1 MSRIAA
7 LVLFLVTSC
16 VPAQDLVISNAR
28 ILDGTGGVIEQGS
41 IVVSDGRIVSVSAG
55 DPEARGVLE
64 IDAQGMTVMPGMIE
78 THVHLLLVDR
88 TLENQEAL
96 DEWIE
101 QELPGDL
108 NGYLESG
115 FTTALSTGD
124 HPSSILAVKRRIEI
138 GELRGPR
145 LLVSG
150 PVFTGPDGH
159 PATTVCG
166 GFPSFCRT
174 SLAVEVD
181 DAEIAR
187 ARVRELAEAGVD
199 AIKAVYEALSGS
211 VDGVRPSN
219 ATIQRAKL
227 ADDVLAAIAEE
238 AQLHGLP
245 LIVHARPQDAL
256 RVVELGAKRL
266 VHPPLVGAPERS
278 RTVERLRGASIPFST
293 TFGGGS
299 PEMLATMRALWDGG
313 VTIAFGTDRFLN
325 NPADDISREI
335 EALNRVLSPAEIITA
350 LTHNA
355 ATYLDLSDEIGS
367 LEAGKLADIVI
378 IDGDPIANISDL
390 ANVEVVIQGGQI
402 VVDNR

>member
-1 MSRIAA
+1 MSRIATF
-7 LVLFLVTSC
+7 VLFLVTSC

-115 FTTALSTGD
+115 FTTALSNGD

-166 GFPSFCRT
+166 GFPSFCRA

-199 AIKAVYEALSGS
+199 AIKAVYEPGPGS
-211 VDGVRPSN
+211 VS
-219 ATIQRAKL
+219 KM

-266 VHPPLVGAPERS
+266 VHPPLVGALERS
-278 RTVERLRGASIPFST
+278 SAVERLRGASIPFST
-293 TFGGGS
+293 TFFPWMAQI

-367 LEAGKLADIVI
+367 LEPGKLADIVI
-378 IDGDPIANISDL
+378 IDGDPITNISDL

>member
-1 MSRIAA
+1 MLRIVAF
-7 LVLFLVTSC
+7 VLFLVTSC
-16 VPAQDLVISNAR
+16 VPAQVLVIANAR

-41 IVVSDGRIVSVSAG
+41 IVVNDGRIVSVSAG

-78 THVHLLLVDR
+78 THVHLVVPR
-88 TLENQEAL
+88 TLGNQEAL
-96 DEWIE
+96 AEWIE

-115 FTTALSTGD
+115 FTTVLSNGD

-150 PVFTGPDGH
+150 PVFTGPGGH

-166 GFPSFCRT
+166 GGPSFCRA

-181 DAEIAR
+181 DAQVAR

-199 AIKAVYEALSGS
+199 AIKAVYEPGPGS
-211 VDGVRPSN
+211 VP
-219 ATIQRAKL
+219 KM

-245 LIVHARPQDAL
+245 LIVHTFVMEDAL
-256 RVVELGAKRL
+256 RAVELGAKRL
-266 VHPPLVGAPERS
+266 VHPPLSGALEIS
-278 RTVERLRGASIPFST
+278 GAAERLRGASIPFST
-293 TFGGGS
+293 TFFPGMARRA
-299 PEMLATMRALWDGG
+299 EMLAAMRELWDGG
-313 VTIAFGTDRFLN
+313 VIIAFGTDRCCN
-325 NPADDISREI
+325 NPADDISQQI

-367 LEAGKLADIVI
+367 LEPGKLADIVI
-378 IDGDPIANISDL
+378 IDGDPLVNIFDL

>member
-1 MSRIAA
+1 MSRIATF
-7 LVLFLVTSC
+7 VLFLVTSC

-115 FTTALSTGD
+115 FTTVLSTGD
-124 HPSSILAVKRRIEI
+124 PPNSILAVKRRIEI

-166 GFPSFCRT
+166 GFPSFCRA

-181 DAEIAR
+181 DAQIAR

-199 AIKAVYEALSGS
+199 AIKAVYEAGP
-211 VDGVRPSN
+211 GTAP
-219 ATIQRAKL
+219 KL

-266 VHPPLVGAPERS
+266 VHPPLVGALERS
-278 RTVERLRGASIPFST
+278 SAVERLRGASIPFST
-293 TFGGGS
+293 TFFPWMAQI

-325 NPADDISREI
+325 NPADDISRQI

-367 LEAGKLADIVI
+367 LEPGKLADIVI
-378 IDGDPIANISDL
+378 IDGDPITNISDL

>member
-1 MSRIAA
+1 MLRIVAF
-7 LVLFLVTSC
+7 VLFLVTSC

-78 THVHLLLVDR
+78 THVHLVVAP
-88 TLENQEAL
+88 TVENQEAL

-115 FTTALSTGD
+115 FTTVLSTGD
-124 HPSSILAVKRRIEI
+124 HPNPILAVKRRIEI

-166 GFPSFCRT
+166 GFPSFCRA

-199 AIKAVYEALSGS
+199 AIKAVYEPGPGS
-211 VDGVRPSN
+211 VP
-219 ATIQRAKL
+219 KM

-245 LIVHARPQDAL
+245 LIVHTFVMEDAL
-256 RVVELGAKRL
+256 RAVELGAKRL
-266 VHPPLVGAPERS
+266 VHPPLSGALEIS
-278 RTVERLRGASIPFST
+278 GAAERLRGASIPFST
-293 TFGGGS
+293 TFFPGMARRA
-299 PEMLATMRALWDGG
+299 EMLAAMRELWDGG
-313 VTIAFGTDRFLN
+313 VIIAFGTDRCCN
-325 NPADDISREI
+325 NPADDISQQI

-367 LEAGKLADIVI
+367 LEPGKLADIVI
-378 IDGDPIANISDL
+378 IDGDPLVNIFDL

>member
-1 MSRIAA
+1 MSRIATF
-7 LVLFLVTSC
+7 VLFLVTSC

-78 THVHLLLVDR
+78 THVHLLMVDR

-115 FTTALSTGD
+115 FTTVLSTGD
-124 HPSSILAVKRRIEI
+124 PPNSILAVKRRIEI

-166 GFPSFCRT
+166 GFPSFCRA

-181 DAEIAR
+181 DAQIAR

-199 AIKAVYEALSGS
+199 AIKAVYEAGP
-211 VDGVRPSN
+211 GTAP
-219 ATIQRAKL
+219 KL

-293 TFGGGS
+293 TFFPWMAQI

-367 LEAGKLADIVI
+367 LEPGKLADIVI
-378 IDGDPIANISDL
+378 IDGDPITNISDL
-390 ANVEVVIQGGQI
+390 ANVEVVIQGGRI

>member
-1 MSRIAA
+1 MLRIVAF
-7 LVLFLVTSC
+7 VLFLVTSC

-115 FTTALSTGD
+115 FTTALSNGD

-150 PVFTGPDGH
+150 PIFTGPGGH

-166 GFPSFCRT
+166 GGPSFCRA

-181 DAEIAR
+181 DAQVAR

-199 AIKAVYEALSGS
+199 AIKAVYEPGPGS
-211 VDGVRPSN
+211 VP
-219 ATIQRAKL
+219 KM

-245 LIVHARPQDAL
+245 LIVHTFVMEDAL
-256 RVVELGAKRL
+256 RAVELGAKRL
-266 VHPPLVGAPERS
+266 VHPPLSGALEIS
-278 RTVERLRGASIPFST
+278 GAAERLRGASIPFST
-293 TFGGGS
+293 TFFPGMARRA
-299 PEMLATMRALWDGG
+299 EMLAAMRELWDGG
-313 VTIAFGTDRFLN
+313 VIIAFGTDRCCN
-325 NPADDISREI
+325 NPADDISQQI

-367 LEAGKLADIVI
+367 LEPGKLADIVI
-378 IDGDPIANISDL
+378 IDGDPLVNIFDL

>member
-1 MSRIAA
+1 MSRIAT

-115 FTTALSTGD
+115 FTTVLSTGD
-124 HPSSILAVKRRIEI
+124 HPNSILAVKRRIEI

-159 PATTVCG
+159 PATTICG
-166 GFPSFCRT
+166 GFPSFCRA
-174 SLAVEVD
+174 SIAVEVD

-199 AIKAVYEALSGS
+199 AIKAVYQSGP
-211 VDGVRPSN
+211 GP
-219 ATIQRAKL
+219 APKM

-245 LIVHARPQDAL
+245 LIVHALPQDAL
-256 RVVELGAKRL
+256 RAVELGAKRL

-293 TFGGGS
+293 TFFPWMAQI

-355 ATYLDLSDEIGS
+355 AIYLDLSDEIGS
-367 LEAGKLADIVI
+367 LEPGKLADIVI
-378 IDGDPIANISDL
+378 IDGDPLANISDL

>member
-1 MSRIAA
+1 MEEIILRIAS

-28 ILDGTGGVIEQGS
+28 ILDGTGGSIEQGS

-78 THVHLLLVDR
+78 THVHLVVAP
-88 TLENQEAL
+88 TVENQEAL

-101 QELPGDL
+101 QEIPGDL

-115 FTTALSTGD
+115 FTTALSNGG

-166 GFPSFCRT
+166 GFPSFCRA
-174 SLAVEVD
+174 SIAVEVD

-199 AIKAVYEALSGS
+199 AIKAVYEAGPGTAS
-211 VDGVRPSN
+211 
-219 ATIQRAKL
+219 KL

-245 LIVHARPQDAL
+245 LIVHAGAEDAL
-256 RVVELGAKRL
+256 RAVELGAKRL

-293 TFGGGS
+293 TFGGAGGIA
-299 PEMLATMRALWDGG
+299 EMLAAMRALWDGG

-367 LEAGKLADIVI
+367 LEPGKLADIVI

-390 ANVEVVIQGGQI
+390 ANMNVVIQGGQI

>member
-1 MSRIAA
+1 MSRIAT

-115 FTTALSTGD
+115 FTTLLSTGD
-124 HPSSILAVKRRIEI
+124 HPHSILAVKRRIEI

-166 GFPSFCRT
+166 GFPSFCRA

-199 AIKAVYEALSGS
+199 AIKAVYEPGPGS
-211 VDGVRPSN
+211 VS
-219 ATIQRAKL
+219 KM

-266 VHPPLVGAPERS
+266 VHPPLVGAPGRS
-278 RTVERLRGASIPFST
+278 GTAERLRVASIPFST
-293 TFGGGS
+293 TFRGLGQRA
-299 PEMLATMRALWDGG
+299 EVLAAMRELWDGG

-367 LEAGKLADIVI
+367 LEPGKLADIVI
-378 IDGDPIANISDL
+378 IDGDPITNISDL
-390 ANVEVVIQGGQI
+390 ANVEVVIQGGRI

>member
-7 LVLFLVTSC
+7 LVVFLVTSC

-41 IVVSDGRIVSVSAG
+41 IVVSDGRIVSVSGG
-55 DPEARGVLE
+55 DPDAQGALE

-115 FTTALSTGD
+115 FTTVLSTGD
-124 HPSSILAVKRRIEI
+124 HPNSILAVKRRIEI

-150 PVFTGPDGH
+150 PVFTGPNGH

-166 GFPSFCRT
+166 GFPSFCRD
-174 SLAVEVD
+174 LIAVEVD
-181 DAEIAR
+181 DAQIAR

-199 AIKAVYEALSGS
+199 AIKAVYQAFGDPAS
-211 VDGVRPSN
+211 
-219 ATIQRAKL
+219 KL
-227 ADDVLAAIAEE
+227 ADDVLAAIADE

-245 LIVHARPQDAL
+245 LIVHAGPQDAL

-266 VHPPLVGAPERS
+266 VHPPLVAAPERS

-293 TFGGGS
+293 TFRGADGIA
-299 PEMLATMRALWDGG
+299 EMLAAMRALWDGG

-335 EALNRVLSPAEIITA
+335 EALNRVLSPGEIITA

-367 LEAGKLADIVI
+367 LEPGKLADIVI

-390 ANVEVVIQGGQI
+390 ANVNVVIQGGQI

>member
-1 MSRIAA
+1 MVRIAA
-7 LVLFLVTSC
+7 FVLFLVTSC
-16 VPAQDLVISNAR
+16 VPAQDLVIFNAR
-28 ILDGTGGVIEQGS
+28 ILDGTGGSIERGS

-55 DPEARGVLE
+55 DPDARGVLE

-101 QELPGDL
+101 QALPGDL
-108 NGYLESG
+108 RGYLESG

-138 GELRGPR
+138 GELQGPR

-150 PVFTGPDGH
+150 PVFTGPGGH

-166 GFPSFCRT
+166 GFPSFCRD
-174 SLAVEVD
+174 LIAIELD
-181 DAEIAR
+181 DAQVAR

-199 AIKAVYEALSGS
+199 AIKAVYQTWGGPAS
-211 VDGVRPSN
+211 
-219 ATIQRAKL
+219 KL
-227 ADDVLAAIAEE
+227 ADDVLAAIADE

-245 LIVHARPQDAL
+245 LVVHALPQDAL
-256 RVVELGAKRL
+256 RAVELGAKRL

-278 RTVERLRGASIPFST
+278 RTVERLREASIPFST
-293 TFGGGS
+293 TLQGGVG

-313 VTIAFGTDRFLN
+313 VTIAFGTDRFVN

-355 ATYLDLSDEIGS
+355 AIYLDLSDEIGS
-367 LEAGKLADIVI
+367 LEPGKLADIVI

-390 ANVEVVIQGGQI
+390 TNVEVVIQGGQI

>member
-28 ILDGTGGVIEQGS
+28 ILDGTGGSIEQGS
-41 IVVSDGRIVSVSAG
+41 IVVRDGRIVSVSAG
-55 DPEARGVLE
+55 DPEVQGVLE

-78 THVHLLLVDR
+78 THVHLVVAP
-88 TLENQEAL
+88 TMENQEAL

-115 FTTALSTGD
+115 FTTALSNGD
-124 HPSSILAVKRRIEI
+124 HPNSILAVKRRIEI

-150 PVFTGPDGH
+150 PVFTAPGGH

-166 GFPSFCRT
+166 GVPSFC
-174 SLAVEVD
+174 LDLVVEVD
-181 DAEIAR
+181 DAQIAR

-199 AIKAVYEALSGS
+199 AIKAVYQAFGDPAS
-211 VDGVRPSN
+211 
-219 ATIQRAKL
+219 KL
-227 ADDVLAAIAEE
+227 ADDVLAAIADE

-245 LIVHARPQDAL
+245 LIVHAGPQDAL

-266 VHPPLVGAPERS
+266 VHPPLVAAPERS
-278 RTVERLRGASIPFST
+278 RTVERLRAASIPFST
-293 TFGGGS
+293 TFRG
-299 PEMLATMRALWDGG
+299 
-313 VTIAFGTDRFLN
+313 
-325 NPADDISREI
+325 
-335 EALNRVLSPAEIITA
+335 
-350 LTHNA
+350 A
-355 ATYLDLSDEIGS
+355 A
-367 LEAGKLADIVI
+367 
-378 IDGDPIANISDL
+378 
-390 ANVEVVIQGGQI
+390 Q
-402 VVDNR
+402 